1 MDGVQMMDKS
11 SLRGRLSLGLM
22 GLIFGVAVI
31 AGGFSYFAALD
42 EALEWQDN
50 MLRQVATQ
58 SYETHLASGV
68 EGGQFNSGDTGETD
82 HIFIQL
88 MGVSSGGQGPNSATR
103 LVLPPHLPDGLQTV
117 QINKASYR
125 LFIRTLAT
133 GEQLVVAQGTGERD
147 EMARDGALRTL
158 LPFFILIPLFLFVVG
173 RMVHHILAPITE
185 AAHDIDQRKEFDLH
199 PLPHDNLPT
208 EIHPFVMA
216 LNNLFKRIEQ
226 SMEMQRRFVA
236 DAAHELRSPLTAL
249 SLQAERLANT
259 ELSETAR
266 ERLEAL
272 SRGIERSQALLNQL
286 LDLARAQSTVGQ
298 TVKPISLQGVF
309 RLVLENLIPLAEVK
323 DIDIGVIDT
332 SDAMVKVSE
341 IDLITLIRN
350 LVMNAIQYTP
360 SGGRV
365 DLSVEKSFD
374 GVRVKVKDNGPG
386 IPDGDRERVFDP
398 FYRILGNDET
408 GSGLGLSIVNTI
420 ADRIG
425 AIVRLDNSDENSKKG
440 LSVTVF
446 FPDL

>member
-22 GLIFGVAVI
+22 ALIFGVALI
-31 AGGFSYFAALD
+31 AGAFSYFAALD

-58 SYETHLASGV
+58 SYEPYLTSGG
-68 EGGQFNSGDTGETD
+68 EGPQPHDRDKGETD

-88 MGVSSGGQGPNSATR
+88 IGLPSIGQDTHSATR
-103 LVLPPHLPDGLQTV
+103 LALPPWLPDGLQTV
-117 QINKASYR
+117 QINKVSYR
-125 LFIRTLAT
+125 LFVRTLVT
-133 GEQLVVAQGTGERD
+133 GPQLVVAQSTGERD

-158 LPFFILIPLFLFVVG
+158 LPFFILIPLLLFVVG
-173 RMVHHILAPITE
+173 RMVHHFLAPVIDT
-185 AAHDIDQRKEFDLH
+185 AHDINQRKEFDLY

-208 EIHPFVMA
+208 EIHPFVIA
-216 LNNLFKRIEQ
+216 LNNLFGRIEQ

-272 SRGIERSQALLNQL
+272 SRGIERSRVLLNQL
-286 LDLARAQSTVGQ
+286 LDLARAQSTVDH
-298 TVKPISLQGVF
+298 TVKPISLQSVF
-309 RLVLENLIPLAEVK
+309 RLVLENIMPLAVVK
-323 DIDIGVIDT
+323 NIDIGVVDT
-332 SDAMVKVSE
+332 ADAMVKVSE

-360 SGGRV
+360 PGRCV
-365 DLSVEKSFD
+365 DLSVEKTPK
-374 GVRVKVKDNGPG
+374 GVIFKVKDNGPG
-386 IPDGDRERVFDP
+386 IPEEDRERVFDP
-398 FYRILGNDET
+398 FYRILGSDQT
-408 GSGLGLSIVNTI
+408 GSGLGLSIVKAI
-420 ADRIG
+420 SDRIG
-425 AIVRLDNSDENSKKG
+425 AIVSIDNSDENLKTG
-440 LSVTVF
+440 LTVTVF